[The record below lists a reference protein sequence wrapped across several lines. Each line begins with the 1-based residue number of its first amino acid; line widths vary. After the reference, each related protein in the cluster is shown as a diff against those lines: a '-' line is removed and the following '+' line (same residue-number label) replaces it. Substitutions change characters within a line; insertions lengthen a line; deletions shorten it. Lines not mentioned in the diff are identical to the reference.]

1 MLRTTRDIDFL
12 RTSES
17 AKYGLVEN
25 CKGSAGYRLVV
36 GNEAGFI
43 IGFYR
48 HKAARVVEADK
59 DIHDLQK
66 KEEARVTRRSRIA

>member
-25 CKGSAGYRLVV
+25 CKGSAGYGVVV

-43 IGFYR
+43 IGFYC
-48 HKAARVVEADK
+48 HKAARVMGADW

-66 KEEARVTRRSRIA
+66 KEEARGYGTE